1 MDFGFDILAIMIPI
15 IVVVLFVLLF
25 VFGYVSAKPNEAI
38 VIIGLGKP
46 RTLIGRSG
54 FMIPFIEKRS
64 YISIEQFSTD
74 VQTTDFVPTL
84 DFINVKADAVV
95 KVKVGVSDELLNAAA
110 QNFLNWKTADISAS
124 IQDVLEGNLR
134 EIIGQMELRDMVNN
148 RQAFAEKVQSNAAP
162 DLAKMGLEIIAFT
175 VQSFTDDNDVI
186 KNLGIDNIVTIQK
199 DAANA
204 RAKAEREQ
212 AEVRAREDKAANDA
226 RVAADLEIAKKQ
238 NELAIEQA
246 NLKRQSDVQLAQAN
260 AAYGI
265 EEQAQRKEIERA
277 TAEANI
283 VKQQKE
289 AEVKAEEVK
298 VREQELSATIREQEL
313 SATIRKQAEAEKYA
327 RQQAAEADLIE
338 ERQRKAEAELYE
350 TQREAEAQKARAEAA
365 KYAAEQEAAGIEA
378 KGRAEAE
385 AIRLKLEAEAEG
397 LSKKADAMAK
407 FNDAAVTEMVVNV
420 LPEIAKNIAA
430 PLGNVDKITMYGEG
444 NASKM
449 VGDLMTTMDK
459 TTEGLGLNVRDLIS
473 ATLTGRAMSTGL
485 LTAQETKEV
494 EGDKEK

>member
-38 VIIGLGKP
+38 VITGLGKP

-74 VQTTDFVPTL
+74 VQITDFVPTL

-95 KVKVGVSDELLNAAA
+95 KVKVGISDELLNAAA

-298 VREQELSATIREQEL
+298 VREQELSATIR
-313 SATIRKQAEAEKYA
+313 KQ
-327 RQQAAEADLIE
+327 
-338 ERQRKAEAELYE
+338 AEAELYE

-485 LTAQETKEV
+485 LTAQETKEA
-494 EGDKEK
+494 EGDK

>member
-298 VREQELSATIREQEL
+298 VREQELSATIR
-313 SATIRKQAEAEKYA
+313 KQAEAEKYA

>member
-38 VIIGLGKP
+38 VITGLGKP

-246 NLKRQSDVQLAQAN
+246 NLKRRSDVQLAQAN

-277 TAEANI
+277 TAGS
-283 VKQQKE
+283 QYCQ
-289 AEVKAEEVK
+289 
-298 VREQELSATIREQEL
+298 ATKR
-313 SATIRKQAEAEKYA
+313 SR
-327 RQQAAEADLIE
+327 
-338 ERQRKAEAELYE
+338 
-350 TQREAEAQKARAEAA
+350 
-365 KYAAEQEAAGIEA
+365 
-378 KGRAEAE
+378 
-385 AIRLKLEAEAEG
+385 
-397 LSKKADAMAK
+397 SKSR
-407 FNDAAVTEMVVNV
+407 
-420 LPEIAKNIAA
+420 
-430 PLGNVDKITMYGEG
+430 G
-444 NASKM
+444 S
-449 VGDLMTTMDK
+449 
-459 TTEGLGLNVRDLIS
+459 
-473 ATLTGRAMSTGL
+473 
-485 LTAQETKEV
+485 
-494 EGDKEK
+494 